1 MASLATTNSVNSIQ
15 LFVAKFRDSENSRDL
30 DSSSDNSRQGVNIIT
45 DEHIRSRI
53 RFQVGSDFESNF
65 VNYTNGKILCVNTP
79 KALVAFQENG
89 AYKPSG
95 LKFTLVFMPEEFK
108 GKRSELS
115 SGYLYGESLTIS
127 IVASSSSRGD
137 NEPSYGYEYRDANRK
152 GRSVLGESQG
162 AGVGIGVWS

>member
-15 LFVAKFRDSENSRDL
+15 LFVAKFRDFGDL
-30 DSSSDNSRQGVNIIT
+30 DSSSANSRQGVDTIT
-45 DEHIRSRI
+45 DKYIRSRI

-79 KALVAFQENG
+79 KTLVDFQENG
-89 AYKPSG
+89 KFNPSG

-108 GKRSELS
+108 GKRSSLS

-127 IVASSSSRGD
+127 IVASSNSRND

-152 GRSVLGESQG
+152 GRSVLGG
-162 AGVGIGVWS
+162 TGTGVGIGVWS

>member
-1 MASLATTNSVNSIQ
+1 MASLATTNSINSIQ
-15 LFVAKFRDSENSRDL
+15 LFVAKFQNLGDL
-30 DSSSDNSRQGVNIIT
+30 DSSSANSRQGVDTIT
-45 DEHIRSRI
+45 DEHIKSRI
-53 RFQVGSDFESNF
+53 ISQAGSDFESNF

-79 KALVAFQENG
+79 KPLVDFQNG
-89 AYKPSG
+89 TFSSSG

-108 GKRSELS
+108 EKRSELS

-127 IVASSSSRGD
+127 IVASSNLRGD

-152 GRSVLGESQG
+152 GRSVSQG

>member
-15 LFVAKFRDSENSRDL
+15 LFVAKFRDFGDL
-30 DSSSDNSRQGVNIIT
+30 DSSSANSRQGVDTIT
-45 DEHIRSRI
+45 NEDIRSRI

-79 KALVAFQENG
+79 KALVTFQENDE
-89 AYKPSG
+89 YKPSG

-108 GKRSELS
+108 GKRSSLS

-127 IVASSSSRGD
+127 IVASSNSRGD

>member
-15 LFVAKFRDSENSRDL
+15 LFVAKFRDFGDL
-30 DSSSDNSRQGVNIIT
+30 DSSSANSRQGVDTIT

-89 AYKPSG
+89 TYKPSG

-127 IVASSSSRGD
+127 IVASSNSRGD

>member
-15 LFVAKFRDSENSRDL
+15 LFVAKFRDFGDL
-30 DSSSDNSRQGVNIIT
+30 DSSSANSRQGVDTIT

-89 AYKPSG
+89 TYKPSG

-108 GKRSELS
+108 GKRSSLS

-127 IVASSSSRGD
+127 IVASSNSRGD

>member
-15 LFVAKFRDSENSRDL
+15 LFVAKFRDFGDL
-30 DSSSDNSRQGVNIIT
+30 DSSSANSRQGVDTIT
-45 DEHIRSRI
+45 DKYIRSRI
-53 RFQVGSDFESNF
+53 RFQVGLDFESNF
-65 VNYTNGKILCVNTP
+65 VNYTDGKILCVNTP

-89 AYKPSG
+89 EFDLSG

-127 IVASSSSRGD
+127 IVASSSLKDD
-137 NEPSYGYEYRDANRK
+137 NEPSYGYQYRDANRK
-152 GRSVLGESQG
+152 GRSVLGG
-162 AGVGIGVWS
+162 TGTGVGIGVWS